1 MIILYEENEQ
11 QFTTNGLGILSE
23 ATTCT
28 VEETLND
35 TYELTMT
42 YPREGKLF
50 NKLRINRIIYCKPN
64 PYFRAQP
71 FRIYSISKP
80 INGTVTI
87 NASHISYDMNG
98 LVVGPINGKTCRDT
112 IEKVQNG
119 CIIDSPFKFYTDIDS
134 SKSYKTTA
142 YYNMR
147 SVCMND
153 SDSLLETYECEYEF
167 DKFNVYLLKRRGSDR
182 GAQIRYGKNMSDLT
196 HEISYDNL
204 YNGVYPYYHSESS
217 STTTTTTSGE
227 FKQVYIVG
235 TKPFQD
241 GWLSYTDGGEAYH
254 PVAETPVQIATEGD
268 YYQKVYSWNSNSQ
281 RYVEKVYNESVTL
294 IEGVTSPNWIKIDWS
309 SFPTVK
315 CVANVKGY
323 FKKMTDTS
331 WTELKKGETIFDGNI
346 LNISSTVAENMII
359 YYAEVIPDDSD
370 TTEETETSV
379 THVELDDKIIWLD
392 TPEAKSMLHN
402 RILMLDLTSEFDET
416 PEKDKLETKAKEYIE
431 KNKIGKFKYNTTVS
445 YVDLRRTT
453 EGKQYKNFDKIELGD
468 TVTVVYEDMDIN
480 IELRVKTTNYNV
492 IKDIYDSIE
501 LGEKE
506 DTISSNSVQTGD
518 NVSSLTNDADYADT
532 TTVNKLIAKT
542 VTADYISAKNA
553 SLTKAQIEELST
565 ARISCTGIIEAS
577 QFELDTLVAKML
589 TADNAKIK
597 ETLEAGTV
605 KVAGNITVNGGQI
618 TINDDETGT
627 VFNVDKTGAVTANS
641 VTITGGSLNINDLF
655 VVDNEGHMQA
665 LNAEIV
671 GSITADSG
679 AIGGFTI
686 ANNSIYKDI
695 ASLDSEE
702 TSGVYI
708 GTDGIRLGA
717 SGTFTVTADGKMKA
731 KSAELE
737 SATLTKADISGK
749 ITATEGNIAGFE
761 VSADGFKND
770 AYLIKIGPEEI
781 TYGTYTDKYLKT
793 QNVLTLTKDG
803 SFTLKGYNTDTKK
816 ESSIVLQNGTITVT
830 GNISATSGNIGGYT
844 IADYGLYNA
853 EIQDWN
859 TTYEDGTKGVYI
871 CTDGIRVGAKLK
883 FLNDGTIKSEGD
895 STSVYTNISA
905 TGKLTA
911 KDADIS
917 GKIIMKSGD
926 MAGLTIT
933 SDSIYYGIETE
944 TSSVFG
950 EALYIGRDSIRLG
963 NDLSYE
969 YNNCNLLQ
977 QADTA
982 DMKNPYDLLVSASG
996 AEHKDEL
1003 DTAYFTDA
1011 TFNGTATFTF
1021 QECPYATYVDV
1032 VYYES
1037 ANDEYVSLLPNGEVL
1052 IKSSDVYGQLYG
1064 VSSFIVD
1071 FGKANI
1077 YCREEGTK
1085 FSDLDFYV
1093 ITRSYYLDKS
1103 DYKITGAKLVYQ
1115 QIAGI
1120 VMTSDG
1126 TLYANNVDV
1135 TGTVHATDGEFTG
1148 TVHATDGDFKGTIT
1162 STSGSIG
1169 GITISNA
1176 GLYAANTAGTA
1187 SWTLD
1192 KTGGLFITSNGGT
1205 LIANSTG
1212 ITCTKGTFTDVTVS
1226 GNITASSGKIGS
1238 FNIYNNGLY
1247 VSNVT
1252 KPAYKQ
1258 MALNPNGAAML
1269 DHILFN
1275 ANGTMSTSAFPGY
1288 MVSTAP
1294 LSYSTSVSTTTT
1306 AHDYL
1311 FPWGVVTAYCNN
1323 GSNSVQSCMPFDG
1336 VISLSPAMRNVAIT
1350 RPYYNTSTSTS
1361 GTVQAMKRIGPH
1373 IGMYIW
1379 EYTGNLTEDNYA
1391 SKTAAAMGFES
1402 TNPFLFAI
1410 VSGNNL
1416 CNPSGTSHMNNLTA
1430 CVCVTSTGA
1439 YQVRVYNDSGTAT
1452 NGFTCIVFGIID
1464 GAKSGNNL
1472 YYNGTSMTSYVG
1484 TGTSTEYPFTIDVPY
1499 TV

>member
-50 NKLRINRIIYCKPN
+50 SKLRINRIIYCKPN

-119 CIIDSPFKFYTDIDS
+119 CIIDNPFKFYTDIDS

-147 SVCMND
+147 SICMND

-254 PVAETPVQIATEGD
+254 PVAETPVQITTEGD

-281 RYVEKVYNESVTL
+281 RYVEKIYNESVTL

-416 PEKDKLETKAKEYIE
+416 PEKDKLETKAKKYIE

-453 EGKQYKNFDKIELGD
+453 EGKQYKNFEKIELGD

-655 VVDNEGHMQA
+655 TVDDEGYMQA

-686 ANNSIYKDI
+686 ANNSIYKNI
-695 ASLDSEE
+695 ESLNSEE

-717 SGTFTVTADGKMKA
+717 SGTFTVTSDGKMKA

-770 AYLIKIGPEEI
+770 TYLIKIGPEEI
-781 TYGTYTDKYLKT
+781 TYGTYTNKYLKT

-803 SFTLKGYNTDTKK
+803 LFTLKGYNTDTKK
-816 ESSIVLQNGTITVT
+816 ESSIELQNGTITVT
-830 GNISATSGNIGGYT
+830 GNISSTSGNIGGYT

-853 EIQDWN
+853 DIQDWN
-859 TTYEDGTKGVYI
+859 TAYEDGTKGVYI

-917 GKIIMKSGD
+917 GKITMKSGD

-933 SDSIYYGIETE
+933 SDSIYYGTETE

-969 YNNCNLLQ
+969 YQNCNLLQ
-977 QADTA
+977 QADGA
-982 DMKNPYDLLVSASG
+982 DMKTAYELTVSASG
-996 AEHKDEL
+996 AEHKEVL
-1003 DTAYFTDA
+1003 DPTYFTNA

-1021 QECPYATYVDV
+1021 EECPYATYVDV
-1032 VYYES
+1032 VYYEP
-1037 ANDEYVSLLPNGEVL
+1037 ANDEYVSLLPDGVVL
-1052 IKSSDVYGQLYG
+1052 IKSADTIGQLYG
-1064 VSSFIVD
+1064 VSSFVVD

-1077 YCREEGTK
+1077 YCREENYD
-1085 FSDLDFYV
+1085 FSKLNFWI
-1093 ITRSYYLDKS
+1093 ITRSYYSDKS
-1103 DYKITGAKLVYQ
+1103 EYVIHHSWLKYQ

-1148 TVHATDGDFKGTIT
+1148 KIT

-1169 GITISNA
+1169 GITIDNS
-1176 GLYAANTAGTA
+1176 GLYAKNTAGTA

-1192 KTGGLFITSNGGT
+1192 KTGGLFISANGNT
-1205 LIANSTG
+1205 LTANSSG
-1212 ITCTKGTFTDVTVS
+1212 ITCTSGTFTNATVTGTV
-1226 GNITASSGKIGS
+1226 TATGGKIGS

-1288 MVSTAP
+1288 MVSTGT
-1294 LSYSTSVSTTTT
+1294 LSYTTSLNDAVTS
-1306 AHDYL
+1306 HDYL
-1311 FPWGVVTAYCNN
+1311 FPWGVVTAYRMAV
-1323 GSNSVQSCMPFDG
+1323 GGVSYQSCMPFDS
-1336 VISLSPAMRNVAIT
+1336 VISLSPAMRNVSFT
-1350 RPYYNTSTSTS
+1350 RPYYNESTSKS
-1361 GTVQAMKRIGPH
+1361 GTISTRKRNGPH

-1379 EYTGNLTEDNYA
+1379 LETGTISEDSYKN
-1391 SKTAAAMGFES
+1391 KTAAAMGFES

-1416 CNPSGTSHMNNLTA
+1416 CNPSGTTHMNNLTT
-1430 CVCVTSTGA
+1430 CVCLTSTNN
-1439 YQVRVYNDSGTAT
+1439 YELRVYNDSGSAVD
-1452 NGFTCIVFGIID
+1452 GFTCIVFGIID
-1464 GAKSGNNL
+1464 SAKSGNSL
-1472 YYNGTSMTSYVG
+1472 YYNGTPMSSYVG
-1484 TGTSTEYPFTIDVPY
+1484 AGTHEYPFTLDVPY

>member
-50 NKLRINRIIYCKPN
+50 SKLRINRIIYCKPN

-119 CIIDSPFKFYTDIDS
+119 CIIDNPFKFYTDIDS

-453 EGKQYKNFDKIELGD
+453 EGKQYKNFEKIELGD

-655 VVDNEGHMQA
+655 TVDDEGYMQA

-686 ANNSIYKDI
+686 ANNSIYKNI
-695 ASLDSEE
+695 ESLDSEE

-717 SGTFTVTADGKMKA
+717 SGTFTVTSDGKMKA

-770 AYLIKIGPEEI
+770 TYLIKIGPEEI
-781 TYGTYTDKYLKT
+781 TYGTYTDQYLKT
-793 QNVLTLTKDG
+793 QNTLTITKDG
-803 SFTLKGYNTDTKK
+803 AFTLNGYNSDTKK
-816 ESSIVLQNGTITVT
+816 ASSIELQNGDIIVNGTLISTQGVI
-830 GNISATSGNIGGYT
+830 GNYMISDS
-844 IADYGLYNA
+844 GLYTLGGD
-853 EIQDWN
+853 IKDWN
-859 TTYEDGTKGVYI
+859 TEYADGTKGVYLCI
-871 CTDGIRVGAKLK
+871 EGIRIGPKLK
-883 FLNDGTIKSEGD
+883 LLCDGTIKSEGD

-917 GKIIMKSGD
+917 GKITMKSGD

-933 SDSIYYGIETE
+933 SDSIYYGTETE

-969 YNNCNLLQ
+969 YQNCNLLQ
-977 QADTA
+977 QADSAEMQTA
-982 DMKNPYDLLVSASG
+982 YELTVSASG
-996 AEHKDEL
+996 AEHKEEL
-1003 DTAYFTDA
+1003 DPTYFTNA

-1021 QECPYATYVDV
+1021 EECPYATYVDV
-1032 VYYES
+1032 VYYEP
-1037 ANDEYVSLLPNGEVL
+1037 ANDEYVSLLPDGEVL
-1052 IKSSDVYGQLYG
+1052 IKSADAMGQIYG
-1064 VSSFIVD
+1064 VSSFVVD

-1077 YCREEGTK
+1077 YCREESYD
-1085 FSDLDFYV
+1085 FSKLTFWIV
-1093 ITRSYYLDKS
+1093 TRSYYSDKTEYTIHHS
-1103 DYKITGAKLVYQ
+1103 WLKYQ

-1148 TVHATDGDFKGTIT
+1148 KIT

-1169 GITISNA
+1169 GVTISSG
-1176 GLYAANTAGTA
+1176 GLTSTDSSNTST
-1187 SWTLD
+1187 WTLNSA
-1192 KTGGLFITSNGGT
+1192 GGLSITSGMCT
-1205 LIANSTG
+1205 LKANSSG
-1212 ITCTKGTFTDVTVS
+1212 ITCTNGVFTNVTVT
-1226 GNITASSGKIGS
+1226 GTVRATGGKIGS

-1275 ANGTMSTSAFPGY
+1275 TNGTMSTSAFPGY
-1288 MVSTAP
+1288 MVTSAP
-1294 LSYSTSVSTTTT
+1294 LSYSTNISTTAT

-1311 FPWGVVTAYCNN
+1311 FPWGVVTAYCTN

-1361 GTVQAMKRIGPH
+1361 GSIQTVKRIGPH

-1379 EYTGNLTEDNYA
+1379 SYTGTLTEDNYA

-1416 CNPSGTSHMNNLTA
+1416 CNPSGTTHMNNLTT
-1430 CVCVTSTGA
+1430 CVCVTSTGT
-1439 YQVRVYNDSGTAT
+1439 YQLRVYNDSGSAV
-1452 NGFTCIVFGIID
+1452 NGFTCIVFGVID
-1464 GAKSGNNL
+1464 GAQSGQNL
-1472 YYNGTSMTSYVG
+1472 YYNSTLMSTYVG
-1484 TGTSTEYPFTIDVPY
+1484 TGTATEYPFTIDVPY